1 MSDSINEI
9 IKEEGVPRQSKGIM
23 ASFNMHQFFGQWLSG
38 PFGMYVFIFYET
50 QIGLNVGLVALAYII
65 YSLWNA
71 FNDPLVGYMMTRIH
85 MPWEN
90 RWGKRFPWI
99 VLAGIPWAFTYLFV
113 FMVPFTLD
121 PVADQWTIFAWL
133 LGTIC
138 LYDTLYS
145 IWYVNVWSMFPDK
158 FKGQNER
165 RTSSG
170 VGTIIG
176 MTGIVVSS
184 VVPPLFINFGVPET
198 FRTQAWIMGAVALVI
213 LLFMIPGI
221 REDEQTRAA
230 YKERLI
236 QMKQEKQ
243 DSFFKAAKKVTSNKR
258 FMTKM
263 ILFFGYQAAVALL
276 AASALY
282 MIVFVLDME
291 AWFLSV
297 LMGAMLLGAFLSV
310 PFWIILSKKINDNKK
325 ISVYAGFAMFITF
338 LPMLFVN
345 ELISFILVMIFF
357 GIGLGGQ
364 WFVDL
369 PAMSDVLDD
378 ITARTGKKE
387 EELYFGYQN
396 FFVRLSGVIV
406 AIVFA
411 IVHILTGFVEGVS
424 SRAELFVRSPTPEL
438 ALLGIR
444 FHTALIPA
452 VLVLICTLIFWKF
465 YDLTPDKVA
474 ANKAKLKQLGL

>member
-50 QIGLNVGLVALAYII
+50 QIGLNVALVALAFVL

-71 FNDPLVGYMMTRIH
+71 FNDPLVGYLMTKIH

-99 VLAGIPWAFTYLFV
+99 VLSGIPWAFTYLFV
-113 FMVPFTLD
+113 FLVPFSLD
-121 PVADQWTIFAWL
+121 PVADQWIIFMWL

-145 IWYVNVWSMFPDK
+145 IWYVNAWSMFPDK
-158 FKGQNER
+158 FKGQDER

-184 VVPPLFINFGVPET
+184 VIPPFFINFGVPET
-198 FRTQAWIMGAVALVI
+198 FRTQAWIMGAVALII

-221 REDEQTRAA
+221 REDKQTRAA
-230 YKERLI
+230 YKERLN
-236 QMKQEKQ
+236 QMKQEEQ
-243 DSFFKAAKKVTSNKR
+243 ESFFKAAKKVTSNKR

-263 ILFFGYQAAVALL
+263 IFFFGYQAAVALL

-282 MIVFVLDME
+282 MIVFVLDVE
-291 AWFLSV
+291 AWFLGV

-325 ISVYAGFAMFITF
+325 ISIYAGFAMFITF
-338 LPMLFVN
+338 LPMLFVT
-345 ELISFILVMIFF
+345 ELIFFILAMILF

-378 ITARTGKKE
+378 VTARTGKKE

-406 AIVFA
+406 AVIFA

-424 SRAELFVRSPTPEL
+424 SRAELFVLSPTPEL